1 MDGFFNGIG
10 SFVAAFGFMR
20 RHGMAWMFAVPL
32 LLWALLTFGLFNL
45 LQGPVEAL
53 GAWLAAQ
60 LGLEVDPVLD
70 TGWWA
75 ATKRVLNATREA
87 LTWIALKLLVL
98 YLLLSLNKYL
108 VLILL
113 SPLLAYASE
122 RAEEILTGAE
132 HPFSMAQVLRDALR
146 GALIAL
152 RNGVLELSL
161 GLAIGL
167 TSLLLPLLVPLA
179 TLALFLVGGYF
190 YGFSAVDYIL
200 ERRRLRMAASVRT
213 VNAHL
218 GLVLGNGTA
227 FSLLMKV
234 PLVGTTF
241 APLLAAV
248 GAVLAFDRSGL
259 LRNAPNAHGLHKGAD
274 RERIAPGPPAGPS
287 VEDE

>member
-1 MDGFFNGIG
+1 MDGFGNGFG
-10 SFVAAFGFMR
+10 SFVQAFGFMR
-20 RHGMAWMFAVPL
+20 RHRMAWMFLVPL
-32 LLWALLTFGLFNL
+32 LLWAVLTYGLFAAL
-45 LQGPVEAL
+45 HGPVEAL
-53 GAWLAAQ
+53 GAWLAGQ
-60 LGLEVDPVLD
+60 LGLQVDPGSD
-70 TGWWA
+70 PGWWA
-75 ATKRVLNATREA
+75 AVKRVLNATREA
-87 LTWIALKLLVL
+87 LTWLALKLLVL
-98 YLLLSLNKYL
+98 FLLLSLNKYL

-122 RAEEILTGAE
+122 RAEEILTGAT
-132 HPFSMAQVLRDALR
+132 HPFSLVQMLRDALR

-152 RNGVLELSL
+152 RNGVLELVI

-167 TSLLLPLLVPLA
+167 LSLVLPLLVPLA
-179 TLALFLVGGYF
+179 TLALFLVGAYF

-248 GAVLAFDRSGL
+248 GAVLAFERSGA
-259 LRNAPNAHGLHKGAD
+259 LRRGMQGA
-274 RERIAPGPPAGPS
+274 
-287 VEDE
+287 

>member
-1 MDGFFNGIG
+1 MDGFGNGFS
-10 SFVAAFGFMR
+10 SFVEAFGFMR
-20 RHGMAWMFAVPL
+20 RHRMAWMFAVPL
-32 LLWALLTFGLFNL
+32 VLWAALTFGLFAL
-45 LQGPVEAL
+45 LQGPVEDL
-53 GAWLAAQ
+53 SAWIAAQ
-60 LGLEVDPVLD
+60 LGLQVDPGSD
-70 TGWWA
+70 PGWWA
-75 ATKRVLNATREA
+75 AVKRVLNATREA
-87 LTWIALKLLVL
+87 LTWLALKLLVL
-98 YLLLSLNKYL
+98 FLLLSLNKYL

-122 RAEEILTGAE
+122 RAEEILTGAT
-132 HPFSMAQVLRDALR
+132 HPFSLVQMLRDALR

-152 RNGVLELSL
+152 RNGVLELVI

-167 TSLLLPLLVPLA
+167 LSLVLPLLVPLA
-179 TLALFLVGGYF
+179 TLALFLVGAYF

-248 GAVLAFDRSGL
+248 GAVLAFERSGA
-259 LRNAPNAHGLHKGAD
+259 LRRAMQGA
-274 RERIAPGPPAGPS
+274 
-287 VEDE
+287 

>member
-1 MDGFFNGIG
+1 MDGFGNGFS
-10 SFVAAFGFMR
+10 SFVEAFGFMR
-20 RHGMAWMFAVPL
+20 RHRMAWMFLVPL
-32 LLWALLTFGLFNL
+32 VLWAALTFGLFAAL
-45 LQGPVEAL
+45 HGPVEDL
-53 GAWLAAQ
+53 SAWLAGQ
-60 LGLEVDPVLD
+60 LGLQVDAAHDP
-70 TGWWA
+70 GWWA
-75 ATKRVLNATREA
+75 AMKRVFNATREA
-87 LTWIALKLLVL
+87 LTWLALKLLVL

-122 RAEEILTGAE
+122 RAEEVLTGTE
-132 HPFSMAQVLRDALR
+132 QPFSWAQVLRDALR

-152 RNGVLELSL
+152 RNGLLELVI

-167 TSLLLPLLVPLA
+167 LSLVMPLFVPLA
-179 TLALFLVGGYF
+179 TVALFVVGAYF

-200 ERRRLRMAASVRT
+200 ERRRLRMAASVRA

-248 GAVLAFDRSGL
+248 GAVLAFHHAGD
-259 LRNAPNAHGLHKGAD
+259 LR
-274 RERIAPGPPAGPS
+274 PS
-287 VEDE
+287 PR